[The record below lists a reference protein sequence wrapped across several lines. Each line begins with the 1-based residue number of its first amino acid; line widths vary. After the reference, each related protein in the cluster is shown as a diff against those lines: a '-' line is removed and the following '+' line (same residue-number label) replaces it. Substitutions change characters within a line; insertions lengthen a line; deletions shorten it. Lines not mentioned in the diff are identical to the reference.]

1 MSTNNPGNL
10 DAYAEA
16 LQGRWAVAETDP
28 ADTDEDDVEWIRQP
42 VDSDQ
47 DFAPFLDAGHPF
59 ADRLWSL
66 PEDVQE
72 RVGAALE
79 PLTQTL
85 GTVDEDGEE
94 QDTHESL
101 AVLAVLAVGL
111 PDEFFEGMQ
120 REWITQAVPH
130 WRRMTLEELKRHNA
144 AQLVADCSLG
154 DPAAIR
160 PLGDYTLPDGVHE
173 ALWGTEEGPAAS
185 DALLSRI
192 ERELTPRAA
201 EDALSALE
209 ALDAFDDAHDP
220 EGDERHRLVLERL
233 VTMPTEILAEL
244 QLWIMKRAVKEW
256 QEMPFDRLIVHDM
269 EELLIRV
276 IKNAKPRTR

>member
-1 MSTNNPGNL
+1 MSNDEQSKL
-10 DAYAEA
+10 DAYAED
-16 LQGRWAVAETDP
+16 LQGRWTAVDEDP
-28 ADTDEDDVEWIRQP
+28 DDTDEDDIEWLRQP
-42 VDSDQ
+42 VESNQ

-59 ADRLWSL
+59 ADRLWAL

-72 RVGAALE
+72 RIGAALE
-79 PLTQTL
+79 PLTETL
-85 GTVDEDGEE
+85 GTVDEGGEE
-94 QDTHESL
+94 QDTRESL
-101 AVLAVLAVGL
+101 TVLAVLAVGL
-111 PDEFFEGMQ
+111 PDEFFEGLQ
-120 REWITQAVPH
+120 REWIAQAVPH
-130 WRRMTLEELKRHNA
+130 WKGMTLEELKRHNA

-209 ALDAFDDAHDP
+209 ALDAFDDDQDP
-220 EGDERHRLVLERL
+220 EGDERRRLVLERL
-233 VTMPTEILAEL
+233 VTMPTEILEGL
-244 QLWIMKRAVKEW
+244 QQWIMKRAVKEW
-256 QEMPFDRLIVHDM
+256 QEMPLDRLREHDM
-269 EELLIRV
+269 EELLTRV
-276 IKNAKPRTR
+276 VGNAKPRPR